1 MRPRRRVVHRIYEA
15 WMQCIRANFAI
26 LVDGQETHLQRLA
39 RGWPLVD
46 HTVDGCAAG
55 FRWRAPLTHQFHNKK
70 TGGVADH
77 LLADARCS
85 SGANIVV
92 GVETG
97 ADDRAVGDATVHL
110 PCDAAGAAGTRELAL
125 RIECHDAQSVVIVLV
140 ARYTGTCDIHHRTVL

>member
-46 HTVDGCAAG
+46 HTVDGSAAG
-55 FRWRAPLTHQFHNKK
+55 FRWRAPLTHQVHNKK
-70 TGGVADH
+70 TGRVADH
-77 LLADARCS
+77 LLADARCGG
-85 SGANIVV
+85 GANIVV

-97 ADDRAVGDATVHL
+97 ADDRTVGDATVHF
-110 PCDAAGAAGTRELAL
+110 PRDAAGGAGTRERAIC
-125 RIECHDAQSVVIVLV
+125 IESHDAKGVVIVLV
-140 ARYTGTCDIHHRTVL
+140 ARYTGTCDIHHRAVL